1 MNDDDVHAG
10 DVVQNPVGFAPPEP
24 SQTELRPLPRLLP
37 PGSLRARASLSAP
50 RRWGRGRW
58 CAAATSLRVARC
70 SPAGGRRRS
79 SMGTGSSSATRD
91 ATNRLE
97 DNPALAPIDQG
108 APDNRRRGQS
118 SVACSLS
125 LAVARACHRR
135 VSEASIPN
143 GGDGV
148 PESRARSNYEAYK
161 ARHREALER
170 EHTGRVALM
179 HDAEVVAI
187 YNDEQDAYQIG
198 VEKYGLGNFSL
209 QVIGAEPISLGFVGA
224 LL

>member
-1 MNDDDVHAG
+1 M
-10 DVVQNPVGFAPPEP
+10 
-24 SQTELRPLPRLLP
+24 
-37 PGSLRARASLSAP
+37 
-50 RRWGRGRW
+50 
-58 CAAATSLRVARC
+58 
-70 SPAGGRRRS
+70 
-79 SMGTGSSSATRD
+79 
-91 ATNRLE
+91 
-97 DNPALAPIDQG
+97 
-108 APDNRRRGQS
+108 
-118 SVACSLS
+118 
-125 LAVARACHRR
+125 
-135 VSEASIPN
+135 
-143 GGDGV
+143 
-148 PESRARSNYEAYK
+148 PESQARSNYEAYK